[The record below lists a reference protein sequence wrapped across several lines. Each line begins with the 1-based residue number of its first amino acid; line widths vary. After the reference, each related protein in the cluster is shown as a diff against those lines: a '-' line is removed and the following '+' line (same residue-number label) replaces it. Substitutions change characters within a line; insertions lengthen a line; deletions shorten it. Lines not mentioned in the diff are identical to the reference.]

1 MMRLP
6 TSVVV
11 ALLLALV
18 LSSVTPAL
26 PAPFA
31 QATVVLAQEVEEA
44 PQPPPAETETVPPP
58 QEEPLPLIGYD
69 VPLGHFFPLNL
80 TVNPD
85 YGFTV
90 DDGGGVRFWTE
101 YLRLD
106 GLSTLGYPASRRYL
120 WND

>member
-1 MMRLP
+1 MRLP

-18 LSSVTPAL
+18 VSSVAPSL
-26 PAPFA
+26 PAPLA
-31 QATVVLAQEVEEA
+31 DGTIVLAQEVDEA
-44 PQPPPAETETVPPP
+44 PASSPTEADTVPPP
-58 QEEPLPLIGYD
+58 QEAPLPLVGYD

-101 YLRLD
+101 YLRLE
-106 GLSTLGYPASRRYL
+106 GL
-120 WND
+120 